1 MTHTAHYIVQSRVY
15 LRDGIAV
22 YIAIVRR
29 RPSDDMTRRIGYNMT
44 HTEQCTVQSIPE
56 RWYSCIYSYS

>member
-29 RPSDDMTRRIGYNMT
+29 RPRDDMTRRIGYNVT
-44 HTEQCTVQSIPE
+44 RTVQDISSWSPG
-56 RWYSCIYSYS
+56 SATNGSPS